1 MAGWISE
8 LKASFGWQFLLT
20 IFYYH
25 HVMKGFVLMYVY
37 TSFDWVMASH
47 HVRGPRLQALKTA
60 ALLPWVLKPILGI
73 ASDMF
78 PICGKSKAP
87 YIIMA
92 TLVGCPACCFIG
104 CHEKLDMSHELKTS
118 AAVSAFFCVGVQ
130 ICTCDLL
137 LEAVI
142 AERVRK
148 SPGQG
153 PSLMAFA
160 NGGQTA
166 GEAFAILTVGWALE
180 RYGPHGPCLLAVPL
194 TFLALVPAMCNWL
207 DEPLRGPEE
216 SQQRRRA
223 FFSSGET
230 GGEIPF
236 LVAAM
241 GLGSL
246 VILYVATNTDDS
258 IRGDP
263 LDLTAATY
271 QLKLIL
277 LVAFGILAASLCL
290 LNPTIGLMNAFF
302 VLQSTSTISVDGGAF
317 YFFTD
322 DSSSY
327 PMGPHFSVWFYTTG
341 LGMAA
346 SAFGIFGL
354 WIYNRYMS
362 DWTYRGLLII
372 SNLLWSLVSLLSV
385 LEFTRRNRDLLGI
398 PDTAFVLIATVLQ
411 SMVSR
416 WAYVPGGLLLCQVC
430 PEGLEST
437 MFALLGGCHNLGR
450 AVASILG
457 TYLLAFLGVEPDGT
471 QHDRHCFD
479 RLWMAAVLQALAP
492 LVTLCLIPRMIP
504 DASQTDPLRL
514 SGGPVAGTGGME
526 DSDPKLSISMA
537 TRGSLWRSFISGG
550 VEQAGSSGASPGS
563 GGPAAR
569 MATYGTQADST
580 GGSRLAAFYQRKSVR
595 GPDLLSMT
603 HWLQ

>member
-1 MAGWISE
+1 MVPMA
-8 LKASFGWQFLLT
+8 
-20 IFYYH
+20 
-25 HVMKGFVLMYVY
+25 
-37 TSFDWVMASH
+37 
-47 HVRGPRLQALKTA
+47 
-60 ALLPWVLKPILGI
+60 
-73 ASDMF
+73 
-78 PICGKSKAP
+78 
-87 YIIMA
+87 
-92 TLVGCPACCFIG
+92 PACWQR
-104 CHEKLDMSHELKTS
+104 LSTSPNYVVQTSQSTPVQEL
-118 AAVSAFFCVGVQ
+118 
-130 ICTCDLL
+130 
-137 LEAVI
+137 
-142 AERVRK
+142 
-148 SPGQG
+148 
-153 PSLMAFA
+153 
-160 NGGQTA
+160 
-166 GEAFAILTVGWALE
+166 
-180 RYGPHGPCLLAVPL
+180 
-194 TFLALVPAMCNWL
+194 FLF
-207 DEPLRGPEE
+207 
-216 SQQRRRA
+216 RRRNVVVL
-223 FFSSGET
+223 FFWSEQQILQ
-230 GGEIPF
+230 GEIPF

-457 TYLLAFLGVEPDGT
+457 TGTYLLAFLGVEPDGT

-492 LVTLCLIPRMIP
+492 LVTLCLIPRM
-504 DASQTDPLRL
+504 
-514 SGGPVAGTGGME
+514 
-526 DSDPKLSISMA
+526 
-537 TRGSLWRSFISGG
+537 SLGR
-550 VEQAGSSGASPGS
+550 
-563 GGPAAR
+563 
-569 MATYGTQADST
+569 
-580 GGSRLAAFYQRKSVR
+580 
-595 GPDLLSMT
+595 DLCVQITKAHLCVCLCVCVFNMVVLHSLKT
-603 HWLQ
+603 AP